1 MSILSGEAVFGFAE
15 AVTLVAGIAATVV
28 IGREG
33 LIADDDEADGC
44 TEGADAVVATVLALS
59 GGADAEGAV
68 DTLGAAVVEPVAALF
83 AIGEELLN
91 ASVTM
96 MAAPTMTTPPIQYER
111 FDAVP
116 AATFW
121 VVM

>member
-44 TEGADAVVATVLALS
+44 TE
-59 GGADAEGAV
+59 GADAEGAV